1 MLLKYKVNN
10 KNHNIIFCPDRE
22 PLKIKKK
29 IRSYTQIAKDLK
41 KNYNDKKIVLI
52 FDKRINKKIMNY
64 LIHDLRIS
72 FKDIKIISFQGSK
85 KNKNI
90 KQLLRII
97 DFLIKKKFTKKSVL
111 ISCGGGVIGDICG
124 LATSLY
130 LRGMTHYHIPT
141 TMTAIVD
148 SCIGGKTGINY
159 KGIINSIGN
168 YYHADRVYISKNI
181 IKYIPYREY
190 ISGIPEILK
199 CGLINNKKIIDLL
212 KNKKKFLTRDFEFIS
227 KLIHLTLETKIKFF
241 KKDVEERKE
250 RLKLNFGHTYAH
262 AIEMALESKNF
273 ELIRHGEA
281 VAIGLLCEIYYGNG
295 IDKHFKIVREILKI
309 YKIPHN
315 LNFYKKKNIC
325 KFVKKKNI

>member
-97 DFLIKKKFTKKSVL
+97 DFLIKKNLQKNLFS
-111 ISCGGGVIGDICG
+111 
-124 LATSLY
+124 Y
-130 LRGMTHYHIPT
+130 L
-141 TMTAIVD
+141 V
-148 SCIGGKTGINY
+148 
-159 KGIINSIGN
+159 
-168 YYHADRVYISKNI
+168 V
-181 IKYIPYREY
+181 
-190 ISGIPEILK
+190 
-199 CGLINNKKIIDLL
+199 
-212 KNKKKFLTRDFEFIS
+212 
-227 KLIHLTLETKIKFF
+227 
-241 KKDVEERKE
+241 V
-250 RLKLNFGHTYAH
+250 
-262 AIEMALESKNF
+262 
-273 ELIRHGEA
+273 
-281 VAIGLLCEIYYGNG
+281 V
-295 IDKHFKIVREILKI
+295 
-309 YKIPHN
+309 
-315 LNFYKKKNIC
+315 
-325 KFVKKKNI
+325 

>member
-1 MLLKYKVNN
+1 
-10 KNHNIIFCPDRE
+10 
-22 PLKIKKK
+22 
-29 IRSYTQIAKDLK
+29 
-41 KNYNDKKIVLI
+41 
-52 FDKRINKKIMNY
+52 
-64 LIHDLRIS
+64 
-72 FKDIKIISFQGSK
+72 
-85 KNKNI
+85 
-90 KQLLRII
+90 
-97 DFLIKKKFTKKSVL
+97 
-111 ISCGGGVIGDICG
+111 
-124 LATSLY
+124 
-130 LRGMTHYHIPT
+130 MTHYHIPT

-309 YKIPHN
+309 YKIPYN
-315 LNFYKKKNIC
+315 LNFYKKKISVNLLKRKIFKNIFLD
-325 KFVKKKNI
+325 KKRNNDFPIYINVKKINKPRIEEMTNYNFILDIINKIVK